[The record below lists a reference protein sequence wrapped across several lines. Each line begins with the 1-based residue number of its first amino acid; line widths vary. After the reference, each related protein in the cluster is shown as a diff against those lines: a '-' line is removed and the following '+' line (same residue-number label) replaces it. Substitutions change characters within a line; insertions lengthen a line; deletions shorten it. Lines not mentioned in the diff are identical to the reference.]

1 VRTSRF
7 IPVFTAVVALSI
19 LTSGIAQAQDS
30 TPQFEEAACPSFVE
44 AIGLRVSCGYLIVPE
59 DRSRPGGPDIR
70 LLAAIF
76 HSTSKTP
83 APDPVIYLVGGPGAS
98 SIRDAPDLM
107 QIFKPYLQD
116 RDFILFDQR
125 GTGMAEPSLDC
136 PEYTEAIRA
145 NFDDAA
151 PSQDLNAILF
161 GCRQRL
167 VDAGVNLAAYTSAE
181 NAADLDAL
189 RRALGYEQW
198 NLYGISYGTRLAL
211 TAVRDYPDGIRAV
224 ILDSTYPPQAD
235 LYTELPANVSR
246 ALDTLFDA
254 CAADANCAAN
264 YPNLNAVFFEA
275 IAALNRNPAI
285 IQVTYR
291 AGDQATYDMRVS
303 GSTFIDI
310 LFDSLY
316 RTEVIPDLPRLI
328 YAARDGD
335 YHLLR
340 EPLERYIL
348 SSEDINEAMY
358 YSVQCSEE
366 VPFSRE
372 ALQNTPAGPTSIPIR
387 AVFGSRAANILALC
401 DGWHD
406 AASDPVE
413 NEPVQSDIPVL
424 VLAGEYDPVTPPTWG
439 ALAAET
445 LSSSYFFTIPGYGH
459 GVTRAGECPLSIAV
473 DFLNHPTAPPNT
485 TCIETLEGP
494 LFVAR

>member
-1 VRTSRF
+1 V
-7 IPVFTAVVALSI
+7 LLI
-19 LTSGIAQAQDS
+19 LASSTAQAQDPA
-30 TPQFEEAACPSFVE
+30 PQFEETACPQSVE
-44 AIGLRVSCGYLIVPE
+44 AVGLRVSCGYLVVPE
-59 DRSRPGGPDIR
+59 DRSRPGGPTIR
-70 LLAAIF
+70 LLVAIF

-83 APDPVIYLVGGPGAS
+83 APDPVVYLVGGPGAS

-116 RDFILFDQR
+116 RDFILLDQR

-136 PEYTEAIRA
+136 PEYTEALRA
-145 NFDDAA
+145 NLDYAA
-151 PSQDLNAILF
+151 PAQDLNAILF
-161 GCRQRL
+161 DCRQRL
-167 VDAGVNLAAYTSAE
+167 VDSGVNLAAYTSAA

-198 NLYGISYGTRLAL
+198 NLHGISYGTRLAL
-211 TAVRDYPDGIRAV
+211 TALRDYPEGIRAV

-235 LYTELPANVSR
+235 LYTELPANITR

-254 CAADANCAAN
+254 CADDAGCSAD
-264 YPNLNAVFFEA
+264 YPNLNAVFYEA
-275 IAALNRNPAI
+275 VAALNRNPAI
-285 IQVTYR
+285 IHVTYR
-291 AGDQATYDMRVS
+291 AGDQATYDTRVN

-316 RTEVIPDLPRLI
+316 RTEIIPDLPRLI

-348 SSEDINEAMY
+348 GSEDINEAMY

-372 ALQNTPAGPTSIPIR
+372 ALQNTLGSPISIPIR
-387 AVFGSRAANILALC
+387 AVFGSRTTNMLTLC
-401 DGWHD
+401 DHWHS
-406 AASDPVE
+406 AIPDPVE
-413 NEPVQSDIPVL
+413 NEPVKSDIPTL

-473 DFLNHPTAPPNT
+473 DFLNGPTAAPNAA
-485 TCIETLEGP
+485 CIEALDGP